1 MSTRSFSA
9 EEVAKHNKASD
20 CWVVVKGKVYD
31 VTKFL
36 EEHPGGKKILLNASG
51 ADATAK
57 FDQYHGSDVLERY
70 ANLCIGNLAVEG
82 VKKVKKPK
90 PAATADVSSQQE
102 NWFGEILPHADPAWY
117 QGLTSRYYNESHKRF
132 RAAVRDFVDQEIMP
146 YVHEWDELRQIP
158 RDLYKKAADKGILQ
172 GVVGAPWPS
181 QFSPS
186 GPAGD
191 IKPEEYDYFHE
202 LILLDELC
210 RCGSGGVVWAL
221 IEGLAIGLPPV
232 LNFATEAV
240 KERVCRS
247 TLSGEKIIC
256 LCITEPGAGSD
267 VANLQ
272 TRAQLTEDG
281 KHYIVNGE
289 KKWITNGVFADY
301 FTVAVRTGSTSSGMN
316 GISML
321 LIDRNMPGVKTRQM
335 KCTGV
340 WPSGTAYIT
349 FEDVKVPRENLIGR
363 ENQGFKVIMHNFNHE
378 RWAFV
383 AQANRLARVCVEE
396 SIKWAMK
403 RRTFGKTLSEHG
415 VIRNKLGHMIRQV
428 ESTHAWLESLTLQMC
443 DLPHAEQS
451 IKLAG
456 PIALLKA
463 QSSQTLD
470 FCAKEAAQIFG
481 GLAYTRGGQGEKVE
495 RVLREVKA
503 YAIPAGSEEIMLDLG
518 VKQALRRAK
527 L

>member
-1 MSTRSFSA
+1 M
-9 EEVAKHNKASD
+9 
-20 CWVVVKGKVYD
+20 
-31 VTKFL
+31 
-36 EEHPGGKKILLNASG
+36 
-51 ADATAK
+51 
-57 FDQYHGSDVLERY
+57 ERY
-70 ANLCIGNLAVEG
+70 AHLSIGTVATIATKQSKAV
-82 VKKVKKPK
+82 V
-90 PAATADVSSQQE
+90 AAPGQPE
-102 NWFGEILPHADPAWY
+102 NWFGDVLPHADPYWY
-117 QGLTSRYYNESHKRF
+117 QGLNSRYYTESHKRF
-132 RAAVRDFVDQEIMP
+132 RAAVREFVDTEITP
-146 YVHEWDELRQIP
+146 FVHEWDEARSIP
-158 RDLYKKAADKGILQ
+158 RDLYRKAAEKGILQ

-181 QFSPS
+181 QFSNA

-240 KERVCRS
+240 KEKVCRS

-267 VANLQ
+267 VASLS
-272 TRAQLTEDG
+272 TRAQLSEDG

-349 FEDVKVPRENLIGR
+349 FEDVKVPREYLIGR

-396 SIKWAMK
+396 SLRWAMK
-403 RRTFGKTLSEHG
+403 RRTFGKTLMEHG
-415 VIRNKLGHMIRQV
+415 VIRNKLGHMIRLV
-428 ESTHAWLESLTLQMC
+428 ESTHAWLETMTLQMC
-443 DLPHAEQS
+443 ELPHAEQS
-451 IKLAG
+451 VKLAG

-518 VKQALRRAK
+518 VKQAARRAK